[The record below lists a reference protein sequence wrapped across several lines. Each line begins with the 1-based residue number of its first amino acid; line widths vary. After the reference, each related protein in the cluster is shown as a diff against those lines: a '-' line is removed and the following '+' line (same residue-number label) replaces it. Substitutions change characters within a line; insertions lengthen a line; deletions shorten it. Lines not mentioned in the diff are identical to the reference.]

1 MAAAKYTFALTRA
14 ALTMN
19 TEKPKRRDC
28 KERPRWSVAYTHWT
42 TSMIMVEI
50 VVRDVTTEEVKMKS
64 QIKSSPFFHFFFRF
78 FDFLFFVLLLKL
90 WPLPTLRF
98 MPALYSSPL
107 TLHVSQLS
115 LSPDVTSPWGMRIR
129 SARLQESHR

>member
-64 QIKSSPFFHFFFRF
+64 QIKSSPFFHFFFF
-78 FDFLFFVLLLKL
+78 VSLIFYFLSSFSNCGLFRRYGSCLL
-90 WPLPTLRF
+90 
-98 MPALYSSPL
+98 YI
-107 TLHVSQLS
+107 LHLSRYTSLNS
-115 LSPDVTSPWGMRIR
+115 LS
-129 SARLQESHR
+129 RLM